1 MFIIKPVFF
10 EITLLRSFYFK
21 CTLAW
26 PPRGIL
32 LTFPSPPLS
41 LGGTKVALRCQRVLP
56 PLQLPLSM
64 QKTQKTSAT
73 FEISSVI
80 FRESSCNDSTL
91 CCDVK
96 LLKKCPPSAHDIETL
111 FSDL

>member
-41 LGGTKVALRCQRVLP
+41 LGGTKVALRCQEARSVA
-56 PLQLPLSM
+56 
-64 QKTQKTSAT
+64 SAASAVDAKDT
-73 FEISSVI
+73 KKP
-80 FRESSCNDSTL
+80 RR
-91 CCDVK
+91 
-96 LLKKCPPSAHDIETL
+96 LLKYL
-111 FSDL
+111 Q